1 MNALNGVQSN
11 TDILQI
17 ISSFSKNQLAKHF
30 GKELDFKGINFQSK
44 LEIYTKLKKKKR
56 EREIPI
62 GISVFGYKNKE
73 KHPFYESF
81 CEEKHVD

>member
-17 ISSFSKNQLAKHF
+17 ISSFSKNQLTKNF
-30 GKELDFKGINFQSK
+30 GKELDFKGIK
-44 LEIYTKLKKKKR
+44 LPVKVRDIHKIEKKKK